1 MFESHARKSSIRKKG
16 GSCFQFEK
24 KKLSD
29 DIFRFVFT
37 EAFFL
42 AIQINLKDY
51 NNQYAIGM
59 KHACNS

>member
-37 EAFFL
+37 EAFFW
-42 AIQINLKDY
+42 
-51 NNQYAIGM
+51 QYKLILRITTTNM
-59 KHACNS
+59 Q